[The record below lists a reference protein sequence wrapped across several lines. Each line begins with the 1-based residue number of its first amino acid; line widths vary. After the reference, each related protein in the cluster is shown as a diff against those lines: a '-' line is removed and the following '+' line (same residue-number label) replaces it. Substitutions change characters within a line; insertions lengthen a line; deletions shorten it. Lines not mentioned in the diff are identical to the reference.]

1 MFLFRKLVLEVSRS
15 GFSFSC
21 GTDFL
26 CNCPGLAI
34 LNLAVN
40 CVSFLVWWK
49 WPLTDA
55 MLCNSH
61 WKIEYCQLSEIQSCW
76 INVKSLKFLF
86 EIFAQKTHF
95 QPCSLRRYFMLFQ
108 RSDQSIQILN
118 FKHRLLDHR
127 VPYQMLIMFQSLL
140 LTTITKILQRTKE
153 EYMPR

>member
-15 GFSFSC
+15 GFSFGC

-40 CVSFLVWWK
+40 CVSFLVGWK

-55 MLCNSH
+55 KAIH
-61 WKIEYCQLSEIQSCW
+61 IERSNFAKLSEIQSCS
-76 INVKSLKFLF
+76 INVKSLTFLF
-86 EIFAQKTHF
+86 EQFAEKAHF

-108 RSDQSIQILN
+108 QSDQSIQILT
-118 FKHRLLDHR
+118 FKYRLLDHR
-127 VPYQMLIMFQSLL
+127 VPYQMLVMFQSLL

-153 EYMPR
+153 KYMPR